1 MAESKKLF
9 RRRARTEDGHF
20 KADDPSTPDVNE
32 AWEEVEKKPAKKTA
46 KAKPKAAPAKA
57 AEAPKKA
64 EDEVVWFESRNQ
76 EPSMFM
82 VAGINPI
89 RNFSNGRLEFKV
101 KKDDV
106 ERFSRNHF
114 VMTGRV
120 VKKA

>member
-32 AWEEVEKKPAKKTA
+32 AWEEVEEKPAKKTA
-46 KAKPKAAPAKA
+46 KAKPKA
-57 AEAPKKA
+57 APKKA